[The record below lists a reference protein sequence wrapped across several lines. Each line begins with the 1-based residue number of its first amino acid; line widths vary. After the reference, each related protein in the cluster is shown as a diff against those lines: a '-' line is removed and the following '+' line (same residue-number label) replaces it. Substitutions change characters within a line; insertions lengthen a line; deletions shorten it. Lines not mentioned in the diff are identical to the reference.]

1 MRINKTSRF
10 CFRLLM
16 KKSYSMDG
24 TLYTPRPQTTPNHSD
39 SFLGEDDESN
49 LADFD
54 EDIFENDYTKP
65 V

>member
-1 MRINKTSRF
+1 
-10 CFRLLM
+10 
-16 KKSYSMDG
+16 MDG
-24 TLYTPRPQTTPNHSD
+24 TLYTPRPQTKPNHSD